1 MNDTSPDT
9 DLFTSRMTRGEVIA
23 ALLYLPLHVGLIP
36 SLLYR
41 LPATSSLSDLTVN
54 MVVYITGAVYM
65 LLFLGRFFRRD
76 FDPLIDHLGYFLFPR
91 FN

>member
-36 SLLYR
+36 SLL
-41 LPATSSLSDLTVN
+41 
-54 MVVYITGAVYM
+54 
-65 LLFLGRFFRRD
+65 
-76 FDPLIDHLGYFLFPR
+76 
-91 FN
+91 